1 MYMDGGVRV
10 IDEDPRVLKQ
20 QDLQDELE
28 IAMLLGRF
36 GKVPTAP
43 GREEQGGANAARR
56 RRFAEAD
63 SQDATGFTGFGTN
76 GHGPRPPP
84 KVAAAA
90 VASARASRQAAKANG
105 KPPRAATPAPAL
117 PRQGSH
123 FTSTATEKVGAVDAS
138 KPHAPTSI
146 GERLYR
152 LGLNPM
158 KRPKDSASGN
168 RAKSDAVDARVHAK
182 SLQEAIRDARFHLPK
197 KLPTP
202 NNWRSQQWDLNKVE
216 ENDVKSRQ
224 VSKPRVKR

>member
-36 GKVPTAP
+36 KQPSP
-43 GREEQGGANAARR
+43 GREEQGGANGARR

-63 SQDATGFTGFGTN
+63 PQDAAGFTGFGAT

-90 VASARASRQAAKANG
+90 VASARAARQAAKTNG
-105 KPPRAATPAPAL
+105 KPPRAATPIAAL

-123 FTSTATEKVGAVDAS
+123 FTSTATEKVGAVDCS
-138 KPHAPTSI
+138 KSHAPTSI

-158 KRPKDSASGN
+158 KRPKGSASGSRPN
-168 RAKSDAVDARVHAK
+168 KSDVRIHTK
-182 SLQEAIRDARFHLPK
+182 GLQEAVRDARFHLPK

-202 NNWRSQQWDLNKVE
+202 NNWRSQQWDLNKVD
-216 ENDVKSRQ
+216 ENELKRPEV
-224 VSKPRVKR
+224 VKPRIKR